1 MLRSHLNVPLMLITF
16 TALGCSSGDPG
27 ATRDPSFGNP
37 AMTSGSAAMP
47 PASGGATGGANNS
60 TTPTGG
66 RPSTG
71 GSHGDSGGSP
81 ASGGASVTGG
91 SGGTASSGVG
101 GGLGQAGAGST
112 ILNADGSIT
121 PTTTTKLFNG
131 VDLTGWTAD
140 EPFKDDMPTAAD
152 AFIVRRGVIA
162 TQGTFN
168 SHLLTN
174 ATYRDYHLEVE
185 WRWPAT
191 PGNAGVLVYVSDLR
205 ALWAQIPKSI
215 EVQLFSGDA
224 GDFWCLG
231 ENIEV
236 PNMDARRPRNVG
248 QAWGVGEND
257 AKRILNLTDDSEK
270 PAGEWNSMVIEARGR
285 GITAWVNG
293 VLVNDGF
300 NCTADHGKIAL
311 QAEGAEVEYRN
322 VTIGPL
328 PPKP

>member
-1 MLRSHLNVPLMLITF
+1 MLRSHLNLPLMLFTF
-16 TALGCSSGDPG
+16 AALGCSSGDPR
-27 ATRDPSFGNP
+27 AAANP
-37 AMTSGSAAMP
+37 AMTSDNAAMP
-47 PASGGATGGANNS
+47 PRSGGGTGGINNPASPAGGRPNTGGAPGN
-60 TTPTGG
+60 
-66 RPSTG
+66 
-71 GSHGDSGGSP
+71 SGGSP
-81 ASGGASVTGG
+81 ASGGSSVSSGG
-91 SGGTASSGVG
+91 SGGTASSGLG
-101 GGLGQAGAGST
+101 GGLGQAGGGSMVP
-112 ILNADGSIT
+112 NADGSIT
-121 PTTTTKLFNG
+121 PTTKTMLFNG
-131 VDLTGWTAD
+131 VDFTGWTAD
-140 EPFKDDMPTAAD
+140 EPGKDDTPTAPD
-152 AFIVRRGVIA
+152 SFVVRGGVIA

-174 ATYRDYHLEVE
+174 ATYRDYHLELE
-185 WRWPAT
+185 WRWSAT
-191 PGNAGVLVYVSDLR
+191 PGNAGVLVHASDIR
-205 ALWAQIPKSI
+205 ALYGQFPKSI

-224 GDFWCLG
+224 GDFWCIQ

-236 PNMDARRPRNVG
+236 PNMDARRPRDDG
-248 QAWGVGEND
+248 QAYGGSESD
-257 AKRILNLTDDSEK
+257 ARRILNLTDDSEK